1 MKSISSLAA
10 DGGHVFARRHPR
22 PVATTTTSVVDGMT
36 RSLVTTV
43 GFNCTHCCPRPAST
57 VIIEHP
63 KCPDGCT
70 CGRSRFVQLR
80 SSYQLCYQTSSR
92 SLPEP
97 RNRSVSTS
105 YLLRATNSFA
115 LKLAHLAVISVEN
128 GAMSTSHVRF
138 FIGHKHLCP

>member
-1 MKSISSLAA
+1 MEATFLHG
-10 DGGHVFARRHPR
+10 DVHGQWPR
-22 PVATTTTSVVDGMT
+22 PRRGGRYDALTGHHRSVQLHALLPTAGLNYYYRT
-36 RSLVTTV
+36 
-43 GFNCTHCCPRPAST
+43 
-57 VIIEHP
+57 P
-63 KCPDGCT
+63 KMPTDGCT

-97 RNRSVSTS
+97 RNRSS

-128 GAMSTSHVRF
+128 RAMSTSHVRF